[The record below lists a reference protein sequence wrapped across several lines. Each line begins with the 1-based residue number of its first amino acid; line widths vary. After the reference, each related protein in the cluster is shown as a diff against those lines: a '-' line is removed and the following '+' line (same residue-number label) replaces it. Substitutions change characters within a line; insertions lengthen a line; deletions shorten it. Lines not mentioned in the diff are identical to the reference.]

1 MERRSERR
9 ARAARNPARLTRAAP
24 AHRVPPPPSPLQAF
38 IHYLITCNIGEV
50 VAILLSSL
58 LSLPDILSPLQLL
71 WVNLVTD
78 GPPATALGFNPAEK
92 GLMLQRPR
100 GYDESLLPPFTLF
113 RLGLTGLYI
122 GGACV
127 GAFAH
132 SYQREQGV
140 GFAELLDW
148 ANCKSWVA
156 TPAGGAAGAAAAAAA
171 SSVGS
176 AGKAAGGAA
185 LSACSLFGEH
195 SDARAKASSMALS
208 VRSSDVQGARA
219 LLAGWR
225 RAPRPALLPAAS
237 APRQPRPTPLPPP
250 SALPSALASCPGA
263 GGGRVRARLLRAERE
278 AVAAQCRALGQSVS
292 RPRHARAGEGPR
304 PAPRGA
310 RSPPASA
317 ARHLCALSAA
327 RPTSAPSLP
336 PLRWA
341 FTA

>member
-9 ARAARNPARLTRAAP
+9 TRAAGPRP
-24 AHRVPPPPSPLQAF
+24 AHARRARASRTSSAPPLQAF

-58 LSLPDILSPLQLL
+58 LGLPDILSPLQLL

-171 SSVGS
+171 SVGS
-176 AGKAAGGAA
+176 AGKGAGGAA

-208 VRSSDVQGARA
+208 VRSSGTRCGAGRARA
-219 LLAGWR
+219 AGGLAP
-225 RAPRPALLPAAS
+225 RATPRATAGRERAAPAEADAAPSALRPALCPRLLPRCWWWSS
-237 APRQPRPTPLPPP
+237 ACAP
-250 SALPSALASCPGA
+250 SA
-263 GGGRVRARLLRAERE
+263 R
-278 AVAAQCRALGQSVS
+278 
-292 RPRHARAGEGPR
+292 
-304 PAPRGA
+304 
-310 RSPPASA
+310 
-317 ARHLCALSAA
+317 
-327 RPTSAPSLP
+327 
-336 PLRWA
+336 
-341 FTA
+341 